1 MDQEE
6 KYINSVTYSDVTR
19 AISRD
24 FSRVFC
30 VNTDTDYFVEFIP
43 DETDEALDIRASGK
57 DFKSIVHS
65 FEDTVFPP
73 DLDTFRAAVSKQNIL
88 KVLNDDD
95 SFSLTC
101 RMMRDDKPLYI
112 RIKATRLRKEDPSHI
127 LIGLT
132 NTDAHMQRLAIYE
145 RAMSRQLTFTAVS
158 EALSADYDC
167 ILYANSQSGEYI
179 EYSSSER
186 YKKLGIAQAGN
197 DIFELFSKEIISYIY
212 EEDRDIFL
220 RALDKDNLLNVLS
233 VDRVFLLTFR
243 VCLSN
248 TPVYCRVKITKM
260 NRIDDHHIVV
270 GLSNIDSN
278 MQRIQQYEQMKAIA
292 NRDSLTGVRSKH
304 AFTEDED
311 LIDKKIEQKNAEPF
325 AVVVCDV
332 NGLKN
337 INDTQGHKA
346 GDDYLLRSCRMIC
359 DVFSHSAV
367 YRIGGDEFAVLLTG
381 RDYESRLDLMQ
392 ELHDLSAA
400 HIGTD
405 QAVVSGGLAEY
416 DPDQDHCVKD
426 AFERADAA
434 MYKEKMLLK
443 SLGAPVRE
451 KETEEAARHTEDI
464 PIINLRRHILIAD
477 DQEANRGILGALLES
492 DYDILYASDGVETL
506 EMIHKYKDEIALV
519 ILDLYMPKMDGREV
533 LSKMQV
539 DEELMTIPV
548 IMLTVDREAE
558 LDSLKLGAADFI
570 SKPYP
575 DIDIVKA
582 RIAKSIEL
590 SEDRDLIRHTQRDKL
605 TGLLHYDYFIQYLN
619 RFDHIYKES
628 ACDAFVCDI
637 DHFHSVNEKYGRQFG
652 DLVLRSIGANLRK
665 LARKTG
671 GIGCRKGGDTFMLY
685 CPHQDNFEQ
694 LVRSFQND
702 LFIDKETADKV
713 NLRFGVFENANQE
726 PDIEERFVRARITAD
741 ACNSPDGICGV
752 RYKNKPE
759 Q

>member
-1 MDQEE
+1 MNREE
-6 KYINSVTYSDVTR
+6 EYINSVTYSDVAR

-24 FSRVFC
+24 LSRVFC
-30 VNTDTDYFVEFIP
+30 VNTETDYFVEFIP
-43 DETDEALDIRASGK
+43 DETDEALDIRTSGA

-101 RMMRDDKPLYI
+101 RMMMDNKPLYI
-112 RIKATRLRKEDPSHI
+112 RIKATRLRRDDPSHI

-167 ILYANSQSGEYI
+167 ILYANTQSGEYV

-186 YKKLGIAQAGN
+186 YKRLGLAQSG
-197 DIFELFSKEIISYIY
+197 DDFFELCSKEFSGYIY
-212 EEDRDIFL
+212 EEDRDVFL
-220 RALDKDNLLNVLS
+220 RALDKDNLLKVLS
-233 VDRVFLLTFR
+233 QDRVFLLTFR

-248 TPVYCRVKITKM
+248 TPVYYRVKITKM

-278 MQRIQQYEQMKAIA
+278 VQRAQQYEQMKAIA

-304 AFTEDED
+304 AFTEDEA
-311 LIDKKIEQKNAEPF
+311 LIDREIRLDGTAPF
-325 AVVVCDV
+325 AIVVCDV
-332 NGLKN
+332 NGLKK

-346 GDDYLLRSCRMIC
+346 GDDYLLRSCRMVCEI
-359 DVFSHSAV
+359 FSHSPV
-367 YRIGGDEFAVLLTG
+367 YRIGGDEFVVLLRG
-381 RDYESRLDLMQ
+381 NDYTNRMDLMQ
-392 ELHDLSAA
+392 QLHRLSAA
-400 HIGTD
+400 HIGSD
-405 QAVVSGGLAEY
+405 EAVVSGGLAEY
-416 DPDQDHCVKD
+416 DPDQDHCFRD
-426 AFERADAA
+426 TFERADAA
-434 MYKEKMLLK
+434 MYREKILLK
-443 SLGAPVRE
+443 SQGAPVRDSE
-451 KETEEAARHTEDI
+451 AEEAGQSTEDI

-492 DYDILYASDGVETL
+492 DYDLLYASDGVETM

-539 DEELMTIPV
+539 DEELMSIPV

-582 RIAKSIEL
+582 RIAKCIEL

-605 TGLLHYDYFIQYLN
+605 TGLLNYDYFIQYLN
-619 RFDHIYKES
+619 RFDHLYS
-628 ACDAFVCDI
+628 DRACDAFVCDI
-637 DHFHSVNEKYGRQFG
+637 VDFRSVNEKYGRQFG
-652 DLVLRSIGANLRK
+652 DLVLRSIGASLRK

-671 GIGCRKGGDTFMLY
+671 GIGCRKDGDIFMLY

-694 LVRSFQND
+694 LVKAFQKN
-702 LFIDKETADKV
+702 LFIDKETAGRIS
-713 NLRFGVFENANQE
+713 LSFGIFKNASQE
-726 PDIEERFVRARITAD
+726 PDIEERFVRARIAAD
-741 ACNSPDGICGV
+741 GCDHPDGICEV
-752 RYKNKPE
+752 RFSH
-759 Q
+759 